1 MNLSKFFIDRPIF
14 AGVLSLLMLIAGLI
28 ALRGLP
34 ISEYPEVAPPSVV
47 VRAQYPGANP
57 KVIAETV
64 ATPLEEQINGVEGML
79 YMGSQATTDGVLT
92 LTVTFR
98 LGTDPDKAQ
107 QLVQNRVSQAEPRLP
122 EEVRRL
128 GITTVKSAPDLT
140 MVVHLVSPNN
150 RYDINYLRNYAVL
163 NVKDPLARIEG
174 VGQVQIFGGGDY
186 SMRVWLDPQKVA
198 QRGLSASD
206 VVAAIRGQNVQ
217 AAAGVVGASPGLSG
231 VDMQLSIN
239 AQGRL
244 QSEEEFGDI
253 IVKSG
258 TDGAV
263 TRLRDIGRLEMG
275 AADYSLRS
283 LLNNDPAVGMGVFQA
298 PGSNALDISANVRKT
313 MAELNK
319 NMPEGLEYRI
329 AYDPTQFVRASIE
342 SVIHTLLEAIMLVVL
357 VVILFLQTWRASIIP
372 LLAVP
377 VSVIGTFA
385 VLHILGFSINA
396 LSLFGL
402 VLAIGIVVDDAIVVV
417 ENVERNIEAGLTP
430 REATYRAM
438 REVSGPIIAI
448 ALVLVAVF
456 VPLAFIS
463 GLTGQF
469 YRQFAVTIAIS
480 TVISA
485 INSLTLSPALAAL
498 LLRGHDAPKDA
509 LTRGM
514 DRVFGW
520 LFRGFNRFF
529 HRGSEAYSG
538 GVKRVISRK
547 ALMLAIYLAL
557 IGVTFGLFKAVPS
570 GFVPAQ
576 DKQYL
581 IGFAQLP
588 DGATLDRTDEV
599 IQRMG
604 EIMKKN
610 PNVEDAIA
618 FPGLSIN
625 GFTNSSNSGIVFAT
639 LKPFDQRKRP
649 DQSGGAVAGQLN
661 GAFAGIQDA
670 FIVMFP
676 PPPVAG
682 LGTTGGFK
690 LQLEDRASVGYDQMD
705 AAVKAFMAKAYQAP
719 ELAGMF
725 TSWQVNVPQLYA
737 DIDRTKARQLGVP
750 VTDIFDTMQIYLGSL
765 YANDFNKFGRTYSVR
780 VQADAP
786 YRARAEDVGL
796 LKVRSTSGEMVPLA
810 ALMKVNSTFGPE
822 RAMRYNGYLAAD
834 INGGPAPGY
843 SSGQAQDAITKI
855 AAETLPKGVS
865 FEWTELTYQEILA
878 GNSAFLVF
886 PLAILLV
893 FLVLAAQYE
902 SLTLPIAI
910 ILIVPMGILAAMTG
924 VWISGGDNNV
934 FTQIGLIVLVGLSAK
949 NAILIVEFAR
959 ELEFAGRTPVQ
970 AAIEA
975 SRLRLRPILM
985 TSLAFVMGVLPLVLS
1000 TGAGSE
1006 MRKAMGVAVF
1016 AGMIGVTAFGLFLTP
1031 VFYVLLRRLAGNRP
1045 LKLHGEVPHGDD
1057 FVSADHPVTPASHG
1071 GSGGGGL
1078 HPVPASPRPSHGSH
1092 D

>member
-14 AGVLSLLMLIAGLI
+14 AGVLSLLMLIAGLV

-34 ISEYPEVAPPSVV
+34 ISEYPEVAPPTIV

-64 ATPLEEQINGVEGML
+64 ATPLEESINGVEGML
-79 YMGSQATTDGVLT
+79 YMNSQATTDGVMT
-92 LTVTFR
+92 LAVTFK

-107 QLVQNRVSQAEPRLP
+107 QMVQNRVSQAEPRLP

-128 GITTVKSAPDLT
+128 GVTTVKSAPNIT
-140 MVVHLVSPNN
+140 MVVHLVSPND

-163 NVKDPLARIEG
+163 NVKDRLARIQG

-217 AAAGVVGASPGLSG
+217 AAAGVIGASPGLDG

-244 QSEEEFGDI
+244 QNEEEFGDI
-253 IVKSG
+253 IVKTG
-258 TDGAV
+258 ADGAI
-263 TRLRDIGRLEMG
+263 TRLRDIARLELG
-275 AADYSLRS
+275 AADYALRS
-283 LLNNDPAVGMGVFQA
+283 LLNNKQAVGMGVFQA
-298 PGSNALDISANVRKT
+298 PGSNSLEISAEVRKT
-313 MAELNK
+313 MDELAK
-319 NMPEGLEYRI
+319 NMPEGVEYRI
-329 AYDPTQFVRASIE
+329 AYDPTQFVRASIK
-342 SVIHTLLEAIMLVVL
+342 SVIHTLLEAIVLVVL

-377 VSVIGTFA
+377 VSVVGTFA
-385 VLHILGFSINA
+385 VLHLLGFSINA

-498 LLRGHDAPKDA
+498 LLKGHDAPKDA

-514 DRVFGW
+514 DKVFGR
-520 LFRGFNRFF
+520 FFAGFNRLFG
-529 HRGSEAYSG
+529 RGSEAYSS
-538 GVKRVISRK
+538 GVKGAISRK
-547 ALMLAIYLAL
+547 TMMLAVYLVLVAATV
-557 IGVTFGLFKAVPS
+557 GVFKLVPS

-588 DGATLDRTDEV
+588 DGATLDRTDDV

-639 LKPFDQRKRP
+639 LKPFDERKRA

-661 GAFAGIQDA
+661 QAFGSIQDA

-676 PPPVAG
+676 PPPVEG

-690 LQLEDRASVGYDQMD
+690 LQLEDRASLGYDAMD
-705 AAVKAFMAKAYQAP
+705 GAVKAFMEKVSQAP
-719 ELAGMF
+719 EITGVF

-737 DIDRTKARQLGVP
+737 DIDRTKARQLNVP

-780 VQADAP
+780 VQADAA

-796 LKVRSTSGEMVPLA
+796 LKVRSTTGEMVPLS
-810 ALMKVNSTFGPE
+810 ALMKVNSSFGPE
-822 RAMRYNGYLAAD
+822 RAMRYNGYLSAD
-834 INGGPAPGY
+834 VSGGPAPGY
-843 SSGQAQDAITKI
+843 SSGQAQAAIERI
-855 AAETLPKGVS
+855 AAETLPKGIGY
-865 FEWTELTYQEILA
+865 EWTELTYQEILA
-878 GNSAFLVF
+878 GNSAVLVF

-910 ILIVPMGILAAMTG
+910 ILIVPMGLLAAMTG
-924 VWISGGDNNV
+924 VWITGGDNNV
-934 FTQIGLIVLVGLSAK
+934 FTQIGLMVLVGLSAK

-1000 TGAGSE
+1000 TGAGAE
-1006 MRKAMGVAVF
+1006 MRSAMGVAVF

-1031 VFYVLLRRLAGNRP
+1031 VFYVALRRMAGNRP
-1045 LKLHGEVPHGDD
+1045 LKLHGEVPHLEA
-1057 FVSADHPVTPASHG
+1057 FASANGAGAGVQPQPA
-1071 GSGGGGL
+1071 
-1078 HPVPASPRPSHGSH
+1078 APRGQHE
-1092 D
+1092 